1 MIWELR
7 NGKKH
12 ETATKSDKNENNR
25 SETNPVMSA
34 HGNNTD
40 KGSETRILTQEEVDE
55 QIRNYIAPSIRQ
67 LEDWLGWFKKCL
79 LLTDPKGRYQC

>member
-12 ETATKSDKNENNR
+12 ETATNSDKNENNR
-25 SETNPVMSA
+25 SETNPIMSA

-55 QIRNYIAPSIRQ
+55 QIRNYIAPLIRQ
-67 LEDWLGWFKKCL
+67 LEDLTWLVQKMSTAHRPQG
-79 LLTDPKGRYQC
+79 